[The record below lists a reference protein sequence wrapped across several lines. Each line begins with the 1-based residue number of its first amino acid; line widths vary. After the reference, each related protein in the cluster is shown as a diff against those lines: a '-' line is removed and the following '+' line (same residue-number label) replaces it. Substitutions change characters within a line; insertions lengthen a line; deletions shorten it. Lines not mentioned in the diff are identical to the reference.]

1 MKGVLSIDGSNKDL
15 DGQDVF
21 HGKERKDDAV
31 LNNRS
36 KRKTRRVRELWR
48 DGKRVLAGVQRQEG
62 TTEKRALPTD
72 TLDSAMSRRTS
83 RRVTTFVVA
92 WVVKILLPPA
102 HQL

>member
-36 KRKTRRVRELWR
+36 KRKTRRVTELWR
-48 DGKRVLAGVQRQEG
+48 DGKWVLAGVQGQEADDG
-62 TTEKRALPTD
+62 EEGAPD
-72 TLDSAMSRRTS
+72 
-83 RRVTTFVVA
+83 
-92 WVVKILLPPA
+92 
-102 HQL
+102 

>member
-36 KRKTRRVRELWR
+36 KCKRKTRRVMELWR
-48 DGKRVLAGVQRQEG
+48 DGKRVLAGVQGQEADDG
-62 TTEKRALPTD
+62 EEGAPD
-72 TLDSAMSRRTS
+72 
-83 RRVTTFVVA
+83 
-92 WVVKILLPPA
+92 
-102 HQL
+102 